1 MRARVKAAL
10 PVGTVKVVKSS
21 ADASMTDNNPEIKQI
36 RSEYIAEYGALPRYY
51 YLTADGDSEYFQ
63 YHYYKQDRLRALCF
77 HLMYSFEADNE
88 GDESEGFVSCE
99 RSAVAAACD
108 LLATP
113 LGILNKHI
121 NQKH

>member
-1 MRARVKAAL
+1 
-10 PVGTVKVVKSS
+10 
-21 ADASMTDNNPEIKQI
+21 
-36 RSEYIAEYGALPRYY
+36 
-51 YLTADGDSEYFQ
+51 
-63 YHYYKQDRLRALCF
+63 
-77 HLMYSFEADNE
+77 MYSFEADNE

-121 NQKH
+121 NQKNTKE

>member
-1 MRARVKAAL
+1 MISVCL
-10 PVGTVKVVKSS
+10 KSCL
-21 ADASMTDNNPEIKQI
+21 KQMVI
-36 RSEYIAEYGALPRYY
+36 RSTTNNHSKA
-51 YLTADGDSEYFQ
+51 
-63 YHYYKQDRLRALCF
+63 RLRALCF

-121 NQKH
+121 NQKTLRSESNGS